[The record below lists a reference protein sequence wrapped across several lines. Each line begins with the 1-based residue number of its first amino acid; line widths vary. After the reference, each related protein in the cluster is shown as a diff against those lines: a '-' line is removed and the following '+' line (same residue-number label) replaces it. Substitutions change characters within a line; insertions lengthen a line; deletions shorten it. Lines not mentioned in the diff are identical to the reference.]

1 MDAPAAAVSADGKT
15 IAVGWMDMRRGKD
28 ERDAFWRVVDKGKL
42 LKTEPL
48 GPESDGTQGHVA
60 LAIDAKGV
68 FHAVWESE
76 GKILY
81 RTSAA
86 PEPKA
91 VADGKQPGLAFRDG
105 VLLVACEDGRS
116 SVVKRIE

>member
-1 MDAPAAAVSADGKT
+1 MDAPAAAVSADGKK
-15 IAVGWMDMRRGKD
+15 IAVGWMDMRRGAGEK
-28 ERDAFWRVVDKGKL
+28 DAFWRTIDKGKL

-48 GPESDGTQGHVA
+48 GPDSDGTQGHVA
-60 LAIDAKGV
+60 LAIDDKGV

-86 PEPKA
+86 PEPK
-91 VADGKQPGLAFRDG
+91 VVGDGGQPGLAFRDG
-105 VLLVACEDGRS
+105 VLLVAFEAGRS
-116 SVVKRIE
+116 SSVRRVE